1 MTRADALAL
10 LKDYLDSGDAR
21 MDFDYGSEDT
31 KYMVLDVL
39 EQLIELGEAAD
50 ALATSLIFKGG
61 LMEML
66 AGVAAP
72 DAQSSDEAAGQDA
85 ADATTQSQRSDSD
98 PDPEPGKP
106 LQ

>member
-31 KYMVLDVL
+31 RYKVLDLL

-61 LMEML
+61 LLEML
-66 AGVAAP
+66 AGGAG
-72 DAQSSDEAAGQDA
+72 AQSAEAA
-85 ADATTQSQRSDSD
+85 TIQSQREDDSEEDDSD
-98 PDPEPGKP
+98 KPTNP

>member
-31 KYMVLDVL
+31 RYMVLDLL

-61 LMEML
+61 MLEML
-66 AGVAAP
+66 AGGAA
-72 DAQSSDEAAGQDA
+72 AQPAETS
-85 ADATTQSQRSDSD
+85 QSQRKDASEEDD
-98 PDPEPGKP
+98 ANP